1 VTGVEWDVLV
11 QRYKQYTTVKCGCT
25 TSMGTAC
32 RRWAIG
38 YRDGATPVCQAHLS
52 PNSTPTL
59 PAAAIERRRVTAANQ
74 RTIRYAASVTER
86 VTDIA
91 QFINHIQDTITPN
104 TPRDQVRLAYSQIG
118 VLIQRIETIRDEA
131 RARLTPTAPVTAQ
144 IDPNDTSD
152 LIEADCPTE
161 DDCPICL
168 ETYTLTRRA
177 PCGHHVCSGCC
188 LSMKD
193 AGRTIVCPLCRD
205 KRFRQLVNHAVLTA
219 IVTI

>member
-1 VTGVEWDVLV
+1 
-11 QRYKQYTTVKCGCT
+11 
-25 TSMGTAC
+25 MGTAC

-38 YRDGATPVCQAHLS
+38 YRDGVSPICQAHF
-52 PNSTPTL
+52 TPTPTH
-59 PAAAIERRRVTAANQ
+59 PATIERRRIFATNRRV
-74 RTIRYAASVTER
+74 IRYASSVTDR

-91 QFINHIQDTITPN
+91 QFINHIQNTITPE
-104 TPRDQVRLAYSQIG
+104 TPHDQVRLAYSQIG
-118 VLIQRIETIRDEA
+118 VLIRRIETIRDEA
-131 RARLTPTAPVTAQ
+131 RARLTPTDPGYCPIAAAPV
-144 IDPNDTSD
+144 DPNDTTD
-152 LIEADCPTE
+152 LIESDCPTE

-188 LSMKD
+188 LRMKD

-219 IVTI
+219 TVTI

>member
-1 VTGVEWDVLV
+1 VF
-11 QRYKQYTTVKCGCT
+11 
-25 TSMGTAC
+25 
-32 RRWAIG
+32 
-38 YRDGATPVCQAHLS
+38 AT
-52 PNSTPTL
+52 N
-59 PAAAIERRRVTAANQ
+59 RRV
-74 RTIRYAASVTER
+74 IRYASSVTER

-91 QFINHIQDTITPN
+91 QFINHIQNTITPE

-118 VLIQRIETIRDEA
+118 VLIRRIETIRDEA
-131 RARLTPTAPVTAQ
+131 RARLTPTDPGYVPTDPGYVPTDPGYVPVTALVTAQ

-152 LIEADCPTE
+152 LIESDCPTE